1 MRAETA
7 SESPHAG
14 FSAVHDF
21 SLTYKMLLFVA
32 NISERERAR
41 ERERERERKRY
52 GIRTSMIGTCSQGG
66 VRGWGRRR
74 TRIWSKELLSESDHS
89 GVTCSDAVAVS
100 FEFFNGLV
108 YDHSYLPL
116 VRDFLGDRELQFAFS
131 PTSSTPDLLQLVL

>member
-41 ERERERERKRY
+41 EREREREKEVLDKNVNDRNVLAGRCK
-52 GIRTSMIGTCSQGG
+52 G
-66 VRGWGRRR
+66 VGE
-74 TRIWSKELLSESDHS
+74 KKDK
-89 GVTCSDAVAVS
+89 D
-100 FEFFNGLV
+100 LV
-108 YDHSYLPL
+108 KGASL
-116 VRDFLGDRELQFAFS
+116 
-131 PTSSTPDLLQLVL
+131 